1 MIKSSQWIRSKIKI
15 KLSNLIYDILDDI
28 NHVWYL
34 FEIVCWQ
41 VLIRIGRDL
50 LYKCNEV
57 MEKVVDNKELMEC
70 IREDSVIYVQIK
82 LL

>member
-1 MIKSSQWIRSKIKI
+1 MFD
-15 KLSNLIYDILDDI
+15 IYSRLYVDK
-28 NHVWYL
+28 
-34 FEIVCWQ
+34 F
-41 VLIRIGRDL
+41 LIRIGRDL

-70 IREDSVIYVQIK
+70 MREDSVIYVQIK